1 MKMFGFIKKKRGE
14 NDSCRYCVFARAEDD
29 GYMCK
34 YSGKV
39 KGSSVCWRYKF
50 DPFAHRTPRLRSIDT
65 TMFDPLDF
73 KID

>member
-1 MKMFGFIKKKRGE
+1 MKMFGFTKKKRGE
-14 NDSCRYCVFARAEDD
+14 NDSCRYCVFARAEDG

-39 KGSSVCWRYKF
+39 KGSSVCRRYKF